1 MKNNPR
7 SGVAGMSI
15 AKSDG
20 TEAKY
25 VFIETFGCQMNV
37 GDSERMVSLLSDSDF
52 IETDDPKK
60 ADLII
65 LNTCSVRD
73 KAEQKVYSSAGRYR
87 ELKAVKPELI
97 LGISGCVAQQ
107 GGEGLLKRMPYI
119 DMVVGTHNVHKIS
132 AIVSQ
137 ISSGGKRR
145 STTEMYDGLSP
156 DEYALNA
163 DSYKNKIKSFVSI
176 MRGCN
181 NFCTYCIVPY
191 VRGREV
197 SRALADIEKE
207 VSTLAEGGTK
217 EITLIGQNVNSY
229 AGEVSFPELI
239 RRVCLIGGIERIR
252 FVTSHPKDISE
263 ELIYLY
269 GEEEKLVKS
278 LHLPLQSGSDKVL
291 ERMGRGYTS
300 GSYMDKIRL
309 LKKLYPDMAITTD
322 IIVAFP
328 GEDDA
333 DFAATM
339 NIVKEVEFDGIFS
352 FKYSPRPGTK
362 AEEYQADHIELDIAK
377 KRLATLQELQ
387 KKIGKKKSQ
396 ALVGT
401 EQLILIEGRSKAD
414 ASELTGRTPCNRV
427 VNFSTKKLVAGDIAS
442 IAIVGAYANSL
453 RGECL

>member
-1 MKNNPR
+1 MKNNPG
-7 SGVAGMSI
+7 SGQVGINI
-15 AKSDG
+15 AKSDDK
-20 TEAKY
+20 AVKY

-37 GDSERMVSLLSDSDF
+37 GDSERMVSLLADSDF
-52 IETDDPKK
+52 IETEDPKK

-87 ELKAVKPELI
+87 ELKTEKPELI

-107 GGEGLLKRMPYI
+107 GGEGLLKRMPYV

-137 ISSGGKRR
+137 IRGGGKRR
-145 STTEMYDGLSP
+145 STTEMYDGFSP

-163 DSYKNKIKSFVSI
+163 DSYKNKIKFFVSI

-197 SRALADIEKE
+197 SRSLADIEKE
-207 VSTLAEGGTK
+207 VNALAGAGTK

-229 AGEVSFPELI
+229 VGEVSFPGLI
-239 RRVCLIGGIERIR
+239 KRICLIGGIERVR

-291 ERMGRGYTS
+291 GRMGRGYTS
-300 GSYMDKIRL
+300 GSYMAKINL

-328 GEDDA
+328 GEDES

-352 FKYSPRPGTK
+352 FKYSVRPGTK
-362 AEEYQADHIELDIAK
+362 AEEFTADHIEPDIAK
-377 KRLATLQELQ
+377 KRLSTLQELQ
-387 KKIGKKKSQ
+387 KEIGKRKSR

-401 EQLILIEGRSKAD
+401 DQMVLVEGRSKAD

-427 VNFSTKKLVAGDIAS
+427 VNFSTKNIVAGDIAS
-442 IAIVGAYANSL
+442 ISIVGAYANSL